1 MDSLVRKR
9 IKQLPARWLMILCL
23 VASLIHF
30 CPPEYITQSGAECS
44 VCAIQQHDESLSAEA
59 APHGDCHD
67 CCSIKSCDDKAPS
80 VAKSNSSLQF
90 EFNILIPLSQ
100 VEIALPIVEDGNLHQ
115 EFNPATP
122 ATGPPLERSSRAP
135 PVFRLV

>member
-1 MDSLVRKR
+1 MHSLVSKR
-9 IKQLPARWLMILCL
+9 IKQLPARWLMTFCL

-44 VCAIQQHDESLSAEA
+44 VCAIQQHDESVSAEST
-59 APHGDCHD
+59 PHGDCHD

-80 VAKSNSSLQF
+80 IAKSNSSLQF
-90 EFNILIPLSQ
+90 EFNFLIPLSPLQ
-100 VEIALPIVEDGNLHQ
+100 IAFPIIEEGSEYRD
-115 EFNPATP
+115 FNPATP
-122 ATGPPLERSSRAP
+122 ATGPPLERPSRAP